1 MTIMSKVSFLKLTL
15 GGVKYK
21 DGNDMPLEFYNKTV
35 GATISINSYSK
46 KGDKEVCVPESRDIL
61 VTPKTIRFHRKVG
74 EHNTIKADLN
84 VKVLYKFDVIT
95 KTTEDTKFHASMF
108 FALKEFFKSENVT
121 LDRCKGGVYG
131 NNGSHLAEK
140 YRVVNVCPE
149 NNGYDNIGCIF
160 NVTLDIFSWDILLD
174 KTRYSR
180 AYTAKRLGED
190 IMKKMVDESGVK
202 SQYDIGNLQF
212 LSYVKDST
220 SKAKDE
226 YIQPYLV
233 QYNETD
239 YEFLLRNANRCGEFF
254 YFEYGK
260 LHLGLSA
267 GSSILLDKAEIR
279 SVPCSVQPNDKA
291 GLFYQNAVKSTS
303 SGTIP
308 DKPFVAEYSN
318 NDYFATVEKGKYDN
332 ADDWK
337 GLYPD
342 IPYRVL
348 SEVFQMDKVDAM
360 SVFDVV
366 NGSVLKVNQLANTFS
381 EKGNKNFDGKYF
393 PGTIP
398 TSTQYS
404 STGNEYSPFSDLY
417 GKKTKLENELKKEN
431 QPSTENFFKNANRE
445 AEVAQQQYSVFE
457 TGMDNS
463 YWLGQIVE
471 FNGVK
476 ESTTNDKKETIYVNK
491 KFVVVQIDYE
501 CVYVEAEL
509 RRNITVIT
517 VIPKGNM
524 PMPLPANVP
533 HVLKAGAQP
542 AVVVD
547 ASDPKRLGRVRV
559 RYNWQQDESDATPWI
574 RVTTPFSTCKP
585 KSKDGADDTG
595 DVGAGMFCQLNKG
608 DDVMVDYEGGNIE
621 RPFVVG
627 SLYGGNRQK
636 EGRKVPFGGRNY
648 SHVFRSRYGHTIGIR
663 EPNSANTFMTSFMPG
678 LSLFGFIP
686 GFSGMLGAEPSEKLR
701 QSTGGFDI
709 CDNNG
714 MYSIST
720 SSDARCISIDS
731 PFGSVKINAAM
742 GITVS
747 APNGNI
753 RLVGK
758 NIDIVAGN
766 NLTLKSGENISNSF
780 LTGALPSYIN
790 DSSKTAG
797 QKVGDFFADRLGKP
811 IAESLVGAFNIP
823 GIRFIIELLVKPI
836 QGTLKIHSNRHLM
849 LEAGG
854 KSAAMPANTFKSPFY
869 LGVGNRFSDFRNLRA
884 DILIFLSYVKKC
896 LHIYVEVYKSGQKQ
910 KLALIA
916 EINNFEDHI
925 GDLESKTSVEQWL
938 DGKDAPD
945 IVTIGKAIYGNGFS
959 NDWSTGDE
967 DKKKKYSNVVKVR
980 DEITKLRNKIA
991 SDSITPLFPDVYDY
1005 KDDKKDDWKPHTKVS
1020 ETKYMKDTTA
1030 EIKKYSV
1037 DLSVPNSLDKF
1048 FDKEVIRKRILGIL
1062 DKYISTGNNNERQN
1076 KLLNKEG
1083 AAVAVADAGWN
1094 GTLDQYTLNKNYD
1107 DDHSFREYMRK
1118 DIGLGI
1124 ANKLFPVDTIQF
1136 LATWDPESK
1145 GQILYSYP
1153 DKPNRLL
1160 GDDANECAGNDT
1172 DFDGLMA
1179 ILRGPLF

>member
-1 MTIMSKVSFLKLTL
+1 MSKVSFLKLTL

-84 VKVLYKFDVIT
+84 VKVLYKIDDIT

-202 SQYDIGNLQF
+202 SQYDISNLQF
-212 LSYVKDST
+212 LSYEKDSK

-366 NGSVLKVNQLANTFS
+366 NSSVLKVNQLANTFS

-404 STGNEYSPFSDLY
+404 STGDVYSPFSDLY
-417 GKKTKLENELKKEN
+417 GKKTKLENTLVKGN

-501 CVYVEAEL
+501 CVYVGAEL
-509 RRNITVIT
+509 RRNNTVIT

-559 RYNWQQDESDATPWI
+559 RYNWQQGESDATPWI

-627 SLYGGNRQK
+627 SLYGGNRQDG
-636 EGRKVPFGGRNY
+636 GRKVPFGGRNY

-896 LHIYVEVYKSGQKQ
+896 LHIYVEVYKEGQKQ
-910 KLALIA
+910 KLALINSITHLPGHILNNTVPSVVEGWLA
-916 EINNFEDHI
+916 QAGDPSIEDVGKKIFGNNFGSNWQ
-925 GDLESKTSVEQWL
+925 GDGEEKDSKYW
-938 DGKDAPD
+938 
-945 IVTIGKAIYGNGFS
+945 
-959 NDWSTGDE
+959 
-967 DKKKKYSNVVKVR
+967 NVVKVS
-980 DEITKLRNKIA
+980 DEITKLRDKMAPN
-991 SDSITPLFPDVYDY
+991 SITSLFPDVYDY
-1005 KDDKKDDWKPHTKVS
+1005 KDDKKNNWKPNTAQYMNVS
-1020 ETKYMKDTTA
+1020 DD
-1030 EIKKYSV
+1030 IKKYKGNLN
-1037 DLSVPNSLDKF
+1037 DLFIKA
-1048 FDKEVIRKRILGIL
+1048 KIREVIGNIL
-1062 DKYISTGNNNERQN
+1062 DDYAGGN
-1076 KLLNKEG
+1076 KLLSKANSNVQEPF
-1083 AAVAVADAGWN
+1083 ADNEWSS
-1094 GTLDQYTLNKNYD
+1094 TVDRYSLNKNYD
-1107 DDHSFREYMRK
+1107 DEHSFREYMRK

-1124 ANKLFPVDTIQF
+1124 ANKLLPVDTIQF

-1160 GDDANECAGNDT
+1160 GDDANKCVGNDT
-1172 DFDGLMA
+1172 DFDELMA